1 MICSMIYITLT
12 FSQCQ
17 FPTQIQPS
25 ILKETAEK
33 GVQDTSYRGFG
44 GVPQLHK
51 SPKIGGYRG
60 VDQDYFSSLL

>member
-25 ILKETAEK
+25 IFKETAKK
-33 GVQDTSYRGFG
+33 GVQDTSCQGCPPVKK
-44 GVPQLHK
+44 VPQDWG
-51 SPKIGGYRG
+51 I
-60 VDQDYFSSLL
+60 